1 MDAVY
6 PSDLQDSEWEILR
19 PLLPTR
25 KPRGRK
31 RQVDFRLV
39 LNGVFYL
46 NKEGCR
52 WRALPKEYGP
62 WQTVY
67 HYFRLWRISGL
78 WQRLNDKLRERERQ
92 AEGRKAQPSVG
103 IIDSQ
108 SAKTTAKKGFV
119 GMTRGKRS
127 KVASG
132 I

>member
-6 PSDLQDSEWEILR
+6 PSDLQDSEWKILR

-67 HYFRLWRISGL
+67 HYFQLWRISGL